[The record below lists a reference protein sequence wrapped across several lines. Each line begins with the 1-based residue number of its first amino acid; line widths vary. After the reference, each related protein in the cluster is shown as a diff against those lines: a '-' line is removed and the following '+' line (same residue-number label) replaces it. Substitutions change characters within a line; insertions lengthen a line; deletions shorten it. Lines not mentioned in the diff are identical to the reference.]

1 MAKKWIQKAIKHP
14 GALHK
19 ALKVPAGQK
28 IPAGKLAKA
37 AKSSNPKLAK
47 QANLAKT
54 LGKMRTK
61 KYAEGGD
68 VDVDLSNMDTKVDT
82 SKEQLPDIE
91 NMMSFGARYRL
102 AQKRGEPVFTWRGK
116 RYSSDPT
123 GDMGETVV
131 KSKRD
136 SGEDIGKKLSAKS
149 QQRMDI
155 PPVPERG
162 RYGTDYSANP
172 DNPYRPQ
179 VDPEVYSQQARME
192 GTLKDLGTAAT
203 ALPIGRGLKF
213 AEEAGEAG
221 IAAATKAIAK
231 DQLKQKQRANLA
243 RNLASKVAKDKAAK
257 DAETRA
263 VYENFARQAKAKQG
277 LSQMPGV
284 GMKRGGSVKG
294 FAKGGAIRGGGCE
307 TKGRTRGKFI

>member
-1 MAKKWIQKAIKHP
+1 
-14 GALHK
+14 
-19 ALKVPAGQK
+19 
-28 IPAGKLAKA
+28 LAKA

-61 KYAEGGD
+61 KYAEGGG
-68 VDVDLSNMDTKVDT
+68 VDVGDIDTNT
-82 SKEQLPDIE
+82 SSLPDI
-91 NMMSFGARYRL
+91 NDAMSFSARYKL
-102 AQKRGEPVFTWRGK
+102 AKKQGEPVFTWRGQ

-131 KSKRD
+131 KAKRD
-136 SGEDIGKKLSAKS
+136 SGLDIGKKLAAKT

-172 DNPYRPQ
+172 DNPYRPE

-243 RNLASKVAKDKAAK
+243 RSLQKAQTK
-257 DAETRA
+257 TR
-263 VYENFARQAKAKQG
+263 YENFANQMRAKQG

-294 FAKGGAIRGGGCE
+294 FAKGGSIRGGGCE
-307 TKGRTRGKFI
+307 SKGRTRGKFV